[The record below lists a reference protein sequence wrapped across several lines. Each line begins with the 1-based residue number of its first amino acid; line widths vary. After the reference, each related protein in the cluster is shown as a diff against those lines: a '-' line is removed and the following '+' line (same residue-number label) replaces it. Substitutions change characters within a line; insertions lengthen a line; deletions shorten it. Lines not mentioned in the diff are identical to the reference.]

1 MLNRTLLVISVLGA
15 IAGAVPCSAQVPA
28 AVDTTLGD
36 TVLVDQP
43 LHGPADSL
51 RIHLVKGSQYR
62 VALWPADARL
72 SAYTQDGRSA
82 AFAPRTREGTA
93 TRPTV
98 VELYPPG
105 TADYL
110 IIIASSAGAPGAKVE
125 IWSDRKLATAHKE
138 AQDRAWGIGLGLMG
152 EVYSAYSDIDGYP
165 PEGGTGLGGCL
176 LIGSSGPVSGCLG
189 FDNQPRSGEA
199 GSLTW
204 YFIEPRF
211 RFLTSK
217 AFGRPFDLL
226 ATFRIG
232 QGHQARLGVDPSML
246 APGVLVAYHLDD
258 HPGARG
264 LRLVLQV
271 YGALL
276 GNTDLAQ
283 KPSFISGSLGLNWI
297 P

>member
-1 MLNRTLLVISVLGA
+1 VSNRTNLLLTVLGT
-15 IAGAVPCSAQVPA
+15 IVGAAPMAAQVPA
-28 AVDTTLGD
+28 AADTTLGD
-36 TVLVDQP
+36 TVLVIRP
-43 LHGPADSL
+43 LRGPVDSL
-51 RIHLVKGSQYR
+51 RIHLAKGSQYR
-62 VALWPADARL
+62 VALWPADAHL
-72 SAYTQDGRSA
+72 SAYTEDGRTE
-82 AFAPRTREGTA
+82 AFAPRTLEGSA

-98 VELYPPG
+98 IELYPPG

-110 IIIASSAGAPGAKVE
+110 VIIASSGGTPDAKVE
-125 IWSDRKLATAHKE
+125 IWSDRKLAAAHKQARE
-138 AQDRAWGIGLGLMG
+138 REWGIGLGVMG
-152 EVYSAYSDIDGYP
+152 EVYSAYSTIDGYP
-165 PEGGTGLGGCL
+165 LEGGTGVGGCL
-176 LIGSSGPVSGCLG
+176 LIGSSGPLSGCLG

-211 RFLTSK
+211 RFLT
-217 AFGRPFDLL
+217 AHALGRPIDLL
-226 ATFRIG
+226 ASFRIG
-232 QGHQARLGVDPSML
+232 QGHQDRLGVDPSML
-246 APGVLVAYHLDD
+246 APGVLLAYHLDD

-264 LRLVLQV
+264 VRLVLQV

>member
-1 MLNRTLLVISVLGA
+1 VLNRTLLLLGA
-15 IAGAVPCSAQVPA
+15 LAAFAGAAPCAAQVPA
-28 AVDTTLGD
+28 AMDTTLGD
-36 TVLVDQP
+36 TLLVEQP
-43 LHGPADSL
+43 LHGPSDSL
-51 RIHLVKGSQYR
+51 RIRLTKGSQYR

-72 SAYTQDGRSA
+72 SAYSQDGRTT
-82 AFAPRTREGTA
+82 AFTPRTREGTA

-98 VELYPPG
+98 VELYPPA
-105 TADYL
+105 TAEYL
-110 IIIASSAGAPGAKVE
+110 IVIASSTATTGGRVE
-125 IWSDRKLATAHKE
+125 IWSDRKLAAAHKE
-138 AQDRAWGIGLGLMG
+138 ARDRDWGIGLGLMG
-152 EVYSAYSDIDGYP
+152 EVYSAYSTIDGYP

-176 LIGSSGPVSGCLG
+176 LIGSSGPLSGCLG

-211 RFLTSK
+211 RFLTAH
-217 AFGRPFDLL
+217 AFSRPFDLL

-232 QGHQARLGVDPSML
+232 QGHQDRLGVDPSML
-246 APGVLVAYHLDD
+246 APGILLAYHLDD

-283 KPSFISGSLGLNWI
+283 KPSYVSGSLGLNWI